1 MDKSDKRQIS
11 PMLRSILN
19 LDVKLTNAFVRCAE
33 KLVPL
38 KHLKMHYKML
48 EISCHG
54 ICWIAS
60 LLALIWILNNKNL
73 YQMQV
78 NLMIA
83 LLLDVIIVAVV
94 KAATRRRRPAVN
106 DDPLSMGPDKYSFPS
121 GHSSRSVLIF
131 YFFKYLWPVSGI
143 YLTPLLAW
151 VFAVSM
157 SRILMRR
164 HYIIDI
170 GAGLALGYIEGMLMS
185 LLYLDAQTCVNF
197 ISWIT
202 DEKIDGAE
210 FDV

>member
-1 MDKSDKRQIS
+1 
-11 PMLRSILN
+11 MLRNILN
-19 LDVKLTNAFVRCAE
+19 LDIKLTNAFVRCAE

-38 KHLKMHYKML
+38 KHLKMHYRML

-83 LLLDVIIVAVV
+83 LLLDVIIVAIV
-94 KAATRRRRPAVN
+94 KAGTRRRRPTIN

-121 GHSSRSVLIF
+121 GHSSRSLLIF
-131 YFFKYLWPVSGI
+131 YFFKYLWPVSDI
-143 YLTPLLAW
+143 YLTLLLAW

-170 GAGLALGYIEGMLMS
+170 GAGLALGYVEGMLMS
-185 LLYLDAQTCVNF
+185 FLYLDAQTCVNF